1 MLDPDA
7 DVFDRGRAI
16 LRTLRRLTASR
27 PTVLAIDDVQWL
39 DPISVRSLRYALR
52 RLEDQPI
59 AVLATERSGPGDP
72 PGPLLLPLDRT
83 EALTVGALSIE
94 AIRLVI
100 APVVGAIPRPALE
113 LIQQMSAGNPMY
125 ALELART
132 TDPGGNRLA
141 TARRDTLR
149 GILSARLAATPPEV
163 LDLLRTAAA
172 LGPAPSGRL
181 MAACGGPEG
190 GPQLAAAVE
199 LGLLTVDE
207 SFIVRFTHPLL
218 ASVVLGQITPAARR
232 EVHAR
237 LAAFVAEPDDR
248 ARHLALSTIEP
259 DADVAAELDAAAD
272 RANRRGAPGLAA
284 ELIAHAR
291 QVSAAGDT
299 VGRERRELTEIALR
313 AAAGETARALALVD
327 GALARLPPGRHRL
340 DVLSLRVYLDTA
352 RSDAFLEAALA
363 DASEDE
369 LQRARVLSMQA
380 WIAGISGGRLDDAIR
395 LSEQVLDT
403 ARSHGDTDLEMLAAV
418 ILSTSALLAGRP
430 RRDVLAAAV
439 AVADA
444 PRRPAAGSLAPGV
457 PRSTVPVGRTA
468 RRGQD
473 AVRRDARRL
482 RSVGHRVPAPVPHV
496 RPRPGRHRS
505 RRPDP
510 RRRARRR
517 RARRGRRRPQRA
529 GPGLA
534 RLPGGTGPCPSRG
547 ERSRAARR

>member
-72 PGPLLLPLDRT
+72 LGPLLLPVDRT
-83 EALTVGALSIE
+83 ETLTVGALSIE
-94 AIRLVI
+94 AIRLVV

-218 ASVVLGQITPAARR
+218 ASVVLGQITPPRGGKCTPGSPRSSPSPTTAPVTWPCPRSSRTPTSRPNWTPPPTAPIGAAR
-232 EVHAR
+232 
-237 LAAFVAEPDDR
+237 P
-248 ARHLALSTIEP
+248 
-259 DADVAAELDAAAD
+259 
-272 RANRRGAPGLAA
+272 
-284 ELIAHAR
+284 
-291 QVSAAGDT
+291 VS
-299 VGRERRELTEIALR
+299 
-313 AAAGETARALALVD
+313 
-327 GALARLPPGRHRL
+327 PP
-340 DVLSLRVYLDTA
+340 S
-352 RSDAFLEAALA
+352 
-363 DASEDE
+363 
-369 LQRARVLSMQA
+369 
-380 WIAGISGGRLDDAIR
+380 
-395 LSEQVLDT
+395 
-403 ARSHGDTDLEMLAAV
+403 
-418 ILSTSALLAGRP
+418 
-430 RRDVLAAAV
+430 
-439 AVADA
+439 
-444 PRRPAAGSLAPGV
+444 
-457 PRSTVPVGRTA
+457 
-468 RRGQD
+468 
-473 AVRRDARRL
+473 
-482 RSVGHRVPAPVPHV
+482 
-496 RPRPGRHRS
+496 
-505 RRPDP
+505 
-510 RRRARRR
+510 
-517 RARRGRRRPQRA
+517 
-529 GPGLA
+529 
-534 RLPGGTGPCPSRG
+534 
-547 ERSRAARR
+547 